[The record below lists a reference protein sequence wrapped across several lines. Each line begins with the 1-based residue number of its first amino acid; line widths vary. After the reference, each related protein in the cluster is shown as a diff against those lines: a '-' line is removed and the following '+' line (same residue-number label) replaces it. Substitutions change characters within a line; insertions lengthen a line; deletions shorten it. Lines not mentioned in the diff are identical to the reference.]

1 MLSIYNRVRISLEVE
16 DLEET
21 KRETR
26 LNNKCCYKE
35 KNLFPQQQMHL
46 LVTLRFF
53 SWPPFFLLALS
64 FSTFLFLCCKEYN
77 SFIL

>member
-35 KNLFPQQQMHL
+35 RILFPPTANAF
-46 LVTLRFF
+46 VGYFEV
-53 SWPPFFLLALS
+53 FLMASFLS
-64 FSTFLFLCCKEYN
+64 PCSFLFYFPFSL
-77 SFIL
+77 L